1 MIAALI
7 LFAIFLT
14 VIAVGGVV
22 IGNLA
27 RRITVLERQN
37 QQLVDMISTA
47 VIGSKRP
54 ATSLEVELRNLL
66 VED

>member
-1 MIAALI
+1 MIAPLI

-14 VIAVGGVV
+14 VGGVV

-27 RRITVLERQN
+27 RRIAGLERQN
-37 QQLVDMISTA
+37 QQLVEMISTA

-54 ATSLEVELRNLL
+54 ATALEVELRNLL
-66 VED
+66 VEEQR